1 MLKRPDVSKSVVWV
15 DALNFFSGLRLFL
28 LVVSRPVISVH
39 YLSKNRLGG
48 VWLGILRRLGLCS
61 NVTEFT
67 PDFTSRVP
75 GGGAAWDD
83 LQLKVTTHAETVVDQ
98 LMGDGVLLSRL
109 LIDVSPQRQRAYL
122 QKKVQQE
129 IYQPLMLL
137 LQARQSESWKSE
149 GRQFL
154 VLVNLSDLA
163 PLLQSVLH
171 DALPD
176 SAGLR
181 LMGYADFKSLLLVRI
196 VQFLIEQM
204 RNLTQ
209 RLYENCLVRQKRNC
223 PKTVAVQCAHGVDG
237 RLLQTNDLWW
247 YARTGLSPDRCLIY
261 FNHPRFPA
269 NDEVIRSLKQQGYRY
284 RILGSGHAATGS
296 TIKGFPA
303 QRFSRTIADLAW
315 LGGLILKAPRH
326 VAPRWQISRGLAI
339 RRHLRR
345 WQRLMEVENIGVVFS
360 GEETSIDPMSLAADL
375 TGAIRI
381 GFHWSMLQPSNARVL
396 PLHHVYFVWGSHA
409 RSIVTERL
417 GGCSEVV
424 LQSGCIFDDKDAC
437 LNFQDNA
444 LQLRDQF
451 QSAGVKHIIGVFDRS
466 LGRMSYYSES
476 RHLQF
481 YESLVTWAESNPKV
495 GLLIKPKHPEPRVF
509 VDAPQLASRVQALVS
524 EGRAV
529 LLEGSRSVIEA
540 GLASDVVVALGYNS
554 GGMVAALNG
563 ARTVFW
569 DPTEPHEGPLGTW
582 FRKIGW
588 DNPDVVF
595 STLDR
600 LIDSVHLYL
609 DQPSSI
615 PGLGDLSPRL
625 NEIDPFRDGDSALR
639 IGSFVRWFLEGLDG
653 DLNRTGALQLAKSNY
668 QSQWGTEDAS
678 CHTPNLADE
687 FRKVTSAGG
696 K

>member
-247 YARTGLSPDRCLIY
+247 YPRERSCSDRV
-261 FNHPRFPA
+261 NH
-269 NDEVIRSLKQQGYRY
+269 
-284 RILGSGHAATGS
+284 
-296 TIKGFPA
+296 
-303 QRFSRTIADLAW
+303 
-315 LGGLILKAPRH
+315 
-326 VAPRWQISRGLAI
+326 
-339 RRHLRR
+339 
-345 WQRLMEVENIGVVFS
+345 
-360 GEETSIDPMSLAADL
+360 
-375 TGAIRI
+375 
-381 GFHWSMLQPSNARVL
+381 
-396 PLHHVYFVWGSHA
+396 
-409 RSIVTERL
+409 
-417 GGCSEVV
+417 
-424 LQSGCIFDDKDAC
+424 
-437 LNFQDNA
+437 
-444 LQLRDQF
+444 
-451 QSAGVKHIIGVFDRS
+451 
-466 LGRMSYYSES
+466 
-476 RHLQF
+476 
-481 YESLVTWAESNPKV
+481 
-495 GLLIKPKHPEPRVF
+495 
-509 VDAPQLASRVQALVS
+509 
-524 EGRAV
+524 
-529 LLEGSRSVIEA
+529 
-540 GLASDVVVALGYNS
+540 
-554 GGMVAALNG
+554 
-563 ARTVFW
+563 
-569 DPTEPHEGPLGTW
+569 
-582 FRKIGW
+582 
-588 DNPDVVF
+588 
-595 STLDR
+595 
-600 LIDSVHLYL
+600 
-609 DQPSSI
+609 
-615 PGLGDLSPRL
+615 
-625 NEIDPFRDGDSALR
+625 
-639 IGSFVRWFLEGLDG
+639 
-653 DLNRTGALQLAKSNY
+653 
-668 QSQWGTEDAS
+668 
-678 CHTPNLADE
+678 
-687 FRKVTSAGG
+687 
-696 K
+696 